1 MANVTQS
8 LFGFTPQDIQAQRD
22 AELDRRT
29 AAFAQL
35 TPMQQAQAS
44 FYRAGSMFG
53 DAAAGAL
60 GYEDPEMAQARA
72 RQGLLGG
79 LDIGDPNA
87 LRTAAAN
94 ADPQTANLL
103 IGRALE
109 LEKGIADV
117 DAAKALADQRR
128 READPV
134 QELAKTGK
142 YTTASLGKYAQTR
155 NVNDL
160 VLTENLTQTEIEKLQ
175 LYRDSLTDPVK
186 IAEVNK
192 VIEGVS
198 KGRGTTVTVSPTI
211 KQGASVTDL
220 MNNIDKLT
228 APDQEMLRSVETTKQ
243 LINVAATS
251 NNSQAW
257 EAARTQVAKAIGEGK
272 LSNEDIRRTGV
283 DPRLVQG
290 ALDWANKKIEG
301 VPNQDIMKQL
311 YTVASLLEK
320 TSVDRINKKM
330 GKARV
335 IGTKEGGLSEDT
347 AQTLFPD
354 MGSSTGAV
362 EWSQLKK

>member
-103 IGRALE
+103 ISRALE

-117 DAAKALADQRR
+117 DAAKALTAQRN
-128 READPV
+128 RETA
-134 QELAKTGK
+134 AK
-142 YTTASLGKYAQTR
+142 
-155 NVNDL
+155 
-160 VLTENLTQTEIEKLQ
+160 
-175 LYRDSLTDPVK
+175 
-186 IAEVNK
+186 
-192 VIEGVS
+192 VS
-198 KGRGTTVTVSPTI
+198 AFG
-211 KQGASVTDL
+211 Q
-220 MNNIDKLT
+220 
-228 APDQEMLRSVETTKQ
+228 Q
-243 LINVAATS
+243 LIDAGLTPGSDEYVK
-251 NNSQAW
+251 QM
-257 EAARTQVAKAIGEGK
+257 
-272 LSNEDIRRTGV
+272 RRYVEKELT
-283 DPRLVQG
+283 PS
-290 ALDWANKKIEG
+290 KSIE
-301 VPNQDIMKQL
+301 IK
-311 YTVASLLEK
+311 SLL
-320 TSVDRINKKM
+320 V
-330 GKARV
+330 
-335 IGTKEGGLSEDT
+335 
-347 AQTLFPD
+347 
-354 MGSSTGAV
+354 
-362 EWSQLKK
+362 